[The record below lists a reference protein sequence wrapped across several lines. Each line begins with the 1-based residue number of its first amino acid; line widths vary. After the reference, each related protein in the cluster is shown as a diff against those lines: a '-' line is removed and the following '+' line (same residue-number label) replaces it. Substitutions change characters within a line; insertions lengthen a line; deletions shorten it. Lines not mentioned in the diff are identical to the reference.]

1 MAKIRTTPEEE
12 VTGSQDIQTTEVENQ
27 SPTQAIEK
35 KKGKEAPT
43 QQTSDQPDKH
53 VIEILKIYSRHKE
66 LYVDKYG
73 GVFTPD
79 TPSGIRKNAVKYQNP
94 FYQS

>member
-12 VTGSQDIQTTEVENQ
+12 TNISQDTLTTEVEN
-27 SPTQAIEK
+27 PTPSQAVEK
-35 KKGKEAPT
+35 KKSKETPKL
-43 QQTSDQPDKH
+43 QTLEQPDKH
-53 VIEILKIYSRHKE
+53 VMEILKIYSCHKE

-73 GVFTPD
+73 GVFTTD
-79 TPSGIRKNAVKYQNP
+79 TPPGIRKNAVKYQNP

>member
-12 VTGSQDIQTTEVENQ
+12 TNISQDTQVAEVEN
-27 SPTQAIEK
+27 PTPSQAVEK
-35 KKGKEAPT
+35 KKSKEAP
-43 QQTSDQPDKH
+43 QLQISEQPDKH
-53 VIEILKIYSRHKE
+53 VMEILKIYSCHKE

-79 TPSGIRKNAVKYQNP
+79 TPQAIRKSAVKYQNP

>member
-12 VTGSQDIQTTEVENQ
+12 ATDSQDIQTTEVENP
-27 SPTQAIEK
+27 SPTQTIEK
-35 KKGKEAPT
+35 KKGKESSP
-43 QQTSDQPDKH
+43 QQTSEQPDKH

-73 GVFTPD
+73 GVFTLD
-79 TPSGIRKNAVKYQNP
+79 TPSEIRKNAVKYQNP